1 MTAGAGGAS
10 AGAGGATAGWWHVS
24 RRRRRWREWLRWL
37 GWWGFGR
44 GWLGR
49 HRRRQRTSGA
59 AGWGG
64 AGGGASAASWLGHGS
79 TAELRLGGASGSGG
93 VSGGTSGGSGGASGS
108 GGVGGS
114 GGSGGGTGGA
124 SGSGGDLGGSG
135 GLGGASGGASGSGG
149 SGGATQSAL
158 CDKNVWKYTFQ
169 FCPHD
174 YVAGDN
180 QPTLAVD
187 GDTATFVTSGA
198 AQDGTFFAVFDL
210 HGAVTVSSLTLD
222 YGAGTKA
229 GDASA
234 SLNLQGSDD
243 GVTFTDITG
252 PISGALVANKLT
264 ITVPA
269 TATHRFLKLLQLGT
283 SGSWWAIPELNI
295 TCGAGT
301 PAQHHADAGTASD
314 RTQWQILT
322 PNSACPANGPASNM
336 IDANAASAWQS
347 VGRPGVGY
355 WIRVDLGTTA
365 ALKGVH
371 LKNQGSDFPPS
382 VKVQVSSD
390 DITYVDAIT
399 GVTGNVD
406 MDMVF
411 PATQNARFFRILSEV
426 DTTGAWW
433 TVTDLNI
440 DL

>member
-1 MTAGAGGAS
+1 
-10 AGAGGATAGWWHVS
+10 
-24 RRRRRWREWLRWL
+24 
-37 GWWGFGR
+37 
-44 GWLGR
+44 
-49 HRRRQRTSGA
+49 
-59 AGWGG
+59 
-64 AGGGASAASWLGHGS
+64 
-79 TAELRLGGASGSGG
+79 
-93 VSGGTSGGSGGASGS
+93 
-108 GGVGGS
+108 
-114 GGSGGGTGGA
+114 
-124 SGSGGDLGGSG
+124 
-135 GLGGASGGASGSGG
+135 
-149 SGGATQSAL
+149 L
-158 CDKNVWKYTFQ
+158 CDKSVWKYTFQ
-169 FCPHD
+169 FCPHTFT
-174 YVAGDN
+174 AGDN

-222 YGAGTKA
+222 YGTSGKD
-229 GDASA
+229 GDSSA
-234 SLNLQGSDD
+234 SLKLQGSDD

-252 PISGALVANKLT
+252 VISGALVAHTLT
-264 ITVPA
+264 IPVPT
-269 TATHRFLKLLQLGT
+269 TATHRFIKLLQVGT
-283 SGSWWAIPELNI
+283 STSWWAIPELDI

-301 PAQHHADAGTASD
+301 PAAPPADAGTASD
-314 RTQWQILT
+314 RTQWHILT

-347 VGRPGVGY
+347 SGRPGVGY

-371 LKNQGSDFPPS
+371 LKNQGTDFPPS

-399 GVTGNVD
+399 GVAGQLD

-411 PATQNARFFRILSEV
+411 AATQNARFFRILSEV
-426 DTTGAWW
+426 NTAGAWW